1 MSTNLRTALGLSRA
15 RALVVRDVD
24 ESLGSHHG
32 LGLNDLAVLLEL
44 QAAPGGRM
52 RRAELARRL
61 AVTTSGVARQLQPL
75 ERIGVVDRESNPTD
89 ARLAIVVLTP
99 TGERARDRRGCHGG
113 DGGSACPGTRVVRR
127 RDRRARVAA
136 RARERRRR
144 ALAGLERAR
153 RMAPPGS
160 SILISPND
168 TIVLYP
174 AKAWCAAWT
183 RY

>member
-1 MSTNLRTALGLSRA
+1 MSTNLRTALDLSRA

-24 ESLGSHHG
+24 ESLGSQHG

-89 ARLAIVVLTP
+89 ARLAIVVLTS
-99 TGERARDRRGCHGG
+99 AG
-113 DGGSACPGTRVVRR
+113 DALAT
-127 RDRRARVAA
+127 DAA
-136 RARERRRR
+136 ATAETAAQR
-144 ALAGLERAR
+144 ALGRVWSVDEIGGLGSLLERAS
-153 RMAPPGS
+153 A
-160 SILISPND
+160 D
-168 TIVLYP
+168 
-174 AKAWCAAWT
+174 AAQ
-183 RY
+183 